1 MNLLRRSLIAAV
13 LSSTI
18 TPLVHAQATV
28 NKWPE
33 KTIKLIVNF
42 PPGGTTDVVARSL
55 AIKLGEA
62 LGQSVVVENRV
73 GAAGNIGLDH
83 VARSAPDGY
92 TLLHSSDGPI
102 LINPHLQKME
112 TDVAKDIVPV
122 APTAGTAMFLV
133 VRPGIPVRNINELLA
148 YARANPGKLTYGS
161 AGSGSLQH
169 IAIEMI
175 LSAAKINIL
184 HVPYKGSQ
192 MIMTEML
199 GERVDL
205 TMDFGAAVPQVKA
218 GKLRCIATG
227 TSTRLPQLPDV
238 PTVAEQGYKGFE
250 MTQWYGLL
258 APSKMAKANIDKL
271 EKEAIAATR
280 GKIVSDKLSQDTAL
294 AVGNTRAEFEAFIKM
309 EQTRWRPVITRAQ
322 IKPEGI

>member
-1 MNLLRRSLIAAV
+1 MNLLRRSLIAAG

-18 TPLVHAQATV
+18 TPLVLAQAPV
-28 NKWPE
+28 SKWPE
-33 KTIKLIVNF
+33 KTIRLIVNF

-62 LGQSVVVENRV
+62 LSQSVVVDNRV

-83 VARSAPDGY
+83 VARAAPDGY

-133 VRPGIPVRNINELLA
+133 VRQGIPVRNINELLA

-175 LSAAKINIL
+175 LSAAKINVL

-205 TMDFGAAVPQVKA
+205 TMDFGAAVPQIKA
-218 GKLRCIATG
+218 GKMRLLAVPGSNRSPVFPETPTLLESGINVQVSFISGVYAPAG
-227 TSTRLPQLPDV
+227 TPAHIITRLNREITRIMQAPETKAQLDSMMADTLP
-238 PTVAEQGYKGFE
+238 P
-250 MTQWYGLL
+250 MTPEAFASNQQNARIHFGSIVRNAGL
-258 APSKMAKANIDKL
+258 KAN
-271 EKEAIAATR
+271 
-280 GKIVSDKLSQDTAL
+280 
-294 AVGNTRAEFEAFIKM
+294 
-309 EQTRWRPVITRAQ
+309 
-322 IKPEGI
+322 

>member
-1 MNLLRRSLIAAV
+1 MNLLRRSLIAAG

-18 TPLVHAQATV
+18 TPLVLAQAPV
-28 NKWPE
+28 SKWPE
-33 KTIKLIVNF
+33 KTIRLIVNF

-62 LGQSVVVENRV
+62 LGQSVVVDNRV

-83 VARSAPDGY
+83 VARAAPDGY

-133 VRPGIPVRNINELLA
+133 VRQGIPVRNINELLA

-175 LSAAKINIL
+175 LSAAKINVL

-205 TMDFGAAVPQVKA
+205 TMDFGAAVPQIKA
-218 GKLRCIATG
+218 GKLRLLAVPGSNRSPVFPETPTLLESGINVQVSFISGVYAPAG
-227 TSTRLPQLPDV
+227 TPAHIITRLNREITRIMQAPETKAQLDSMMADTLP
-238 PTVAEQGYKGFE
+238 P
-250 MTQWYGLL
+250 MTPEAFASNQQNARIHFGSIVRN
-258 APSKMAKANIDKL
+258 AGVKAN
-271 EKEAIAATR
+271 
-280 GKIVSDKLSQDTAL
+280 
-294 AVGNTRAEFEAFIKM
+294 
-309 EQTRWRPVITRAQ
+309 
-322 IKPEGI
+322 

>member
-112 TDVAKDIVPV
+112 TDVAKDIVPI

-218 GKLRCIATG
+218 GKLRLLAVPG
-227 TSTRLPQLPDV
+227 STRSPVFPETPTLLESGINVQVSFISGVYAPAGTPAHIITRLNREISRIMQAPETKTQLDSMMADTLPP
-238 PTVAEQGYKGFE
+238 
-250 MTQWYGLL
+250 MTPEAFATNQQNARNNFGSIVRN
-258 APSKMAKANIDKL
+258 AGVKAN
-271 EKEAIAATR
+271 
-280 GKIVSDKLSQDTAL
+280 
-294 AVGNTRAEFEAFIKM
+294 
-309 EQTRWRPVITRAQ
+309 
-322 IKPEGI
+322 

>member
-1 MNLLRRSLIAAV
+1 MNLLRRSLIAAG

-18 TPLVHAQATV
+18 TPLVLAQAPV
-28 NKWPE
+28 SKWPE

-62 LGQSVVVENRV
+62 LGQSVVVDNRV

-83 VARSAPDGY
+83 VARAAPDGY

-133 VRPGIPVRNINELLA
+133 VRQGIPVRNINELIA

-175 LSAAKINIL
+175 LSAAKINVL

-205 TMDFGAAVPQVKA
+205 TMDFGAAVPQIKA
-218 GKLRCIATG
+218 GKLRLLAVPGSNRSPVFPETPTLLESGINVQVSFISGVYAPAG
-227 TSTRLPQLPDV
+227 TPAHIITRLNREITRIMQAPETKAQLDSMMADTLP
-238 PTVAEQGYKGFE
+238 P
-250 MTQWYGLL
+250 MTPEAFASNQQNARIHFGSIVRN
-258 APSKMAKANIDKL
+258 AGVKAN
-271 EKEAIAATR
+271 
-280 GKIVSDKLSQDTAL
+280 
-294 AVGNTRAEFEAFIKM
+294 
-309 EQTRWRPVITRAQ
+309 
-322 IKPEGI
+322 

>member
-1 MNLLRRSLIAAV
+1 MNLLRRSLIAAG

-18 TPLVHAQATV
+18 TPLVRAQTPV
-28 NKWPE
+28 SKWPE

-62 LGQSVVVENRV
+62 LGQSVVVDNRV

-83 VARSAPDGY
+83 VARAAPDGY

-133 VRPGIPVRNINELLA
+133 VRQGIPVRNINELLA

-175 LSAAKINIL
+175 LSAAKINVL

-205 TMDFGAAVPQVKA
+205 TMDFGAAVPQIKA
-218 GKLRCIATG
+218 GKLRLLAVPGSNRSPVFPETPTLLESGINVQVSFISGVYAPAG
-227 TSTRLPQLPDV
+227 TPAHIITRLNREITRIMQAPETKAQLDSMMADTLP
-238 PTVAEQGYKGFE
+238 P
-250 MTQWYGLL
+250 MTPEAFASNQQNARIHFGSIVRN
-258 APSKMAKANIDKL
+258 AGVKAN
-271 EKEAIAATR
+271 
-280 GKIVSDKLSQDTAL
+280 
-294 AVGNTRAEFEAFIKM
+294 
-309 EQTRWRPVITRAQ
+309 
-322 IKPEGI
+322 

>member
-1 MNLLRRSLIAAV
+1 MNLLRRSLIAAG

-18 TPLVHAQATV
+18 TPLVLAQAPV
-28 NKWPE
+28 SKWPE

-62 LGQSVVVENRV
+62 LGQSVVVDNRV

-83 VARSAPDGY
+83 VARAAPDGY

-133 VRPGIPVRNINELLA
+133 VRQGIPVRNINELLA

-175 LSAAKINIL
+175 LSAAKINVL

-205 TMDFGAAVPQVKA
+205 TMDFGAAVPQIKA
-218 GKLRCIATG
+218 GKLRLLAVPGSSRSPVFPETPTLLESGINVQVSFISGVYAPAG
-227 TSTRLPQLPDV
+227 TPAHIITRLNREITRIMQAPETKAQLDSMMADTLP
-238 PTVAEQGYKGFE
+238 P
-250 MTQWYGLL
+250 MTPEAFASNQQNARIHFGSIVRN
-258 APSKMAKANIDKL
+258 AGVKAN
-271 EKEAIAATR
+271 
-280 GKIVSDKLSQDTAL
+280 
-294 AVGNTRAEFEAFIKM
+294 
-309 EQTRWRPVITRAQ
+309 
-322 IKPEGI
+322 

>member
-1 MNLLRRSLIAAV
+1 MNLLRRSLIAAG

-18 TPLVHAQATV
+18 TPLVLAQAPV
-28 NKWPE
+28 SKWPE

-62 LGQSVVVENRV
+62 LGQSVVVDNRV

-83 VARSAPDGY
+83 VARAAPDGY

-112 TDVAKDIVPV
+112 TDVAKDIIPV

-133 VRPGIPVRNINELLA
+133 VRQGIPVRNINELLA

-175 LSAAKINIL
+175 LSAAKINVL

-205 TMDFGAAVPQVKA
+205 TMDFGAAVPQIKA
-218 GKLRCIATG
+218 GKLRLLAVPGSNRSPVFPETPTLLESGINVQVSFISGVYAPAG
-227 TSTRLPQLPDV
+227 TPAHIITRLNREITRIMQAPETKAKLDSMMADTLP
-238 PTVAEQGYKGFE
+238 P
-250 MTQWYGLL
+250 MTPEAFASNQQNARIHFGSIVRN
-258 APSKMAKANIDKL
+258 AGVKAN
-271 EKEAIAATR
+271 
-280 GKIVSDKLSQDTAL
+280 
-294 AVGNTRAEFEAFIKM
+294 
-309 EQTRWRPVITRAQ
+309 
-322 IKPEGI
+322 

>member
-1 MNLLRRSLIAAV
+1 MNLLRRSLIAAG

-18 TPLVHAQATV
+18 TPLVLAQAPV
-28 NKWPE
+28 SKWPE

-55 AIKLGEA
+55 AVKLGEA
-62 LGQSVVVENRV
+62 LGQSVVVDNRV

-83 VARSAPDGY
+83 VARAAPDGY

-112 TDVAKDIVPV
+112 TDVAKDIIPV

-133 VRPGIPVRNINELLA
+133 VRQGIPVRNINELLA

-175 LSAAKINIL
+175 LSAAKINVL

-205 TMDFGAAVPQVKA
+205 TMDFGAAVPQIKA
-218 GKLRCIATG
+218 GKLRLLAVPGSNRSPVFPETPTLLESGINVQVSFISGVYAPAG
-227 TSTRLPQLPDV
+227 TPAHIITRLNREITRIMQAPETKAQLDSMMADTLP
-238 PTVAEQGYKGFE
+238 P
-250 MTQWYGLL
+250 MTPEAFASNQQNARIHFGSIVRN
-258 APSKMAKANIDKL
+258 AGVKAN
-271 EKEAIAATR
+271 
-280 GKIVSDKLSQDTAL
+280 
-294 AVGNTRAEFEAFIKM
+294 
-309 EQTRWRPVITRAQ
+309 
-322 IKPEGI
+322 

>member
-1 MNLLRRSLIAAV
+1 MNLLRRSLIAAG

-175 LSAAKINIL
+175 LSAAKINVL

-205 TMDFGAAVPQVKA
+205 TMDFGAAVPQIKA
-218 GKLRCIATG
+218 GKLRLLAVPG
-227 TSTRLPQLPDV
+227 STRSPVFPETPTLLESGINVQVSFISGVYAPAGTPAHIITRLNREISRIMQAPETKTQLDSMMADTLPP
-238 PTVAEQGYKGFE
+238 
-250 MTQWYGLL
+250 MTPEVFAANQQNARNNFGSIVRN
-258 APSKMAKANIDKL
+258 AGVKAN
-271 EKEAIAATR
+271 
-280 GKIVSDKLSQDTAL
+280 
-294 AVGNTRAEFEAFIKM
+294 
-309 EQTRWRPVITRAQ
+309 
-322 IKPEGI
+322 

>member
-133 VRPGIPVRNINELLA
+133 VRPGIPVRNINELLT

-175 LSAAKINIL
+175 LSAAKINVL

-205 TMDFGAAVPQVKA
+205 TMDFGAAVPQIKA
-218 GKLRCIATG
+218 GKMRLLAVPGSNRSPVFPETPTLLESGINVQVSFISGVYAPAG
-227 TSTRLPQLPDV
+227 TPAHIITRLNREITRIMQAPETKAQLDSMMADTLP
-238 PTVAEQGYKGFE
+238 P
-250 MTQWYGLL
+250 MTPEAFASNQQNARIHFGSIVRN
-258 APSKMAKANIDKL
+258 AGVKAN
-271 EKEAIAATR
+271 
-280 GKIVSDKLSQDTAL
+280 
-294 AVGNTRAEFEAFIKM
+294 
-309 EQTRWRPVITRAQ
+309 
-322 IKPEGI
+322 

>member
-1 MNLLRRSLIAAV
+1 MNLLRRSLIAAG

-18 TPLVHAQATV
+18 TPLVLAQAPV
-28 NKWPE
+28 SKWPE

-62 LGQSVVVENRV
+62 LGQSVVVDNRV

-83 VARSAPDGY
+83 VARAAPDGY

-133 VRPGIPVRNINELLA
+133 VRQGIPVRNINELLA

-175 LSAAKINIL
+175 LSAAKINVL

-205 TMDFGAAVPQVKA
+205 TMDFGAAVPQIKA
-218 GKLRCIATG
+218 GKLRLIAVPGSNRSPVFPETPTLLESGINVQVSFISGVYAPAG
-227 TSTRLPQLPDV
+227 TPAHIITRLNREITRIMQAPETKAQLDSMMADTLP
-238 PTVAEQGYKGFE
+238 P
-250 MTQWYGLL
+250 MTPEAFASNQQNARIHFGSIVRN
-258 APSKMAKANIDKL
+258 AGVKAN
-271 EKEAIAATR
+271 
-280 GKIVSDKLSQDTAL
+280 
-294 AVGNTRAEFEAFIKM
+294 
-309 EQTRWRPVITRAQ
+309 
-322 IKPEGI
+322 

>member
-175 LSAAKINIL
+175 LSAAKINVL

-218 GKLRCIATG
+218 GKLRLLAVPG
-227 TSTRLPQLPDV
+227 STRSPVFPETPTLLESGINVQVSFISGVYAPAGTPAHIITRLNREISRIMQAPETKTQLDSMMADTLPP
-238 PTVAEQGYKGFE
+238 
-250 MTQWYGLL
+250 MTPEAFATNQQNARNNFGSIVRN
-258 APSKMAKANIDKL
+258 AGVKAN
-271 EKEAIAATR
+271 
-280 GKIVSDKLSQDTAL
+280 
-294 AVGNTRAEFEAFIKM
+294 
-309 EQTRWRPVITRAQ
+309 
-322 IKPEGI
+322 

>member
-13 LSSTI
+13 LSATI

-122 APTAGTAMFLV
+122 APTAGTAMILV

-175 LSAAKINIL
+175 LSAAKINVL

-205 TMDFGAAVPQVKA
+205 TMDFGAAVPQIKA
-218 GKLRCIATG
+218 GKLRLLAVPG
-227 TSTRLPQLPDV
+227 STRSPVFPETPTLLESGINVQVSFISGVYAPAGTPAHIITRLNREISRIMQAPETKTQLDSMMADTLPP
-238 PTVAEQGYKGFE
+238 
-250 MTQWYGLL
+250 MTPEAFATNQQNARNNFGSIVRN
-258 APSKMAKANIDKL
+258 AGVKAN
-271 EKEAIAATR
+271 
-280 GKIVSDKLSQDTAL
+280 
-294 AVGNTRAEFEAFIKM
+294 
-309 EQTRWRPVITRAQ
+309 
-322 IKPEGI
+322 

>member
-62 LGQSVVVENRV
+62 LGQSVVIENRV

-175 LSAAKINIL
+175 LSAAKINVL

-218 GKLRCIATG
+218 GKLRLLAVPG
-227 TSTRLPQLPDV
+227 STRSPVFPETPTLLESGINVQVSFISGVYAPAGTPAHIITRLNREISRIMQAPETKTQLDSMMADTLPP
-238 PTVAEQGYKGFE
+238 
-250 MTQWYGLL
+250 MTPEVFAANQQNARNNFGSIVRN
-258 APSKMAKANIDKL
+258 AGVKAN
-271 EKEAIAATR
+271 
-280 GKIVSDKLSQDTAL
+280 
-294 AVGNTRAEFEAFIKM
+294 
-309 EQTRWRPVITRAQ
+309 
-322 IKPEGI
+322 

>member
-73 GAAGNIGLDH
+73 GAAGTIGLDH

-205 TMDFGAAVPQVKA
+205 TMDFGAAVPQIKA
-218 GKLRCIATG
+218 GKLRLLAVPG
-227 TSTRLPQLPDV
+227 STRSPVFPETPTLLESGINVQVSFISGVYAPAGTPAHIITRLNREISRIMQAPETKTQLDSMMADTLPP
-238 PTVAEQGYKGFE
+238 
-250 MTQWYGLL
+250 MTPEAFATNQQNARNNFGSIVRN
-258 APSKMAKANIDKL
+258 AGVKAN
-271 EKEAIAATR
+271 
-280 GKIVSDKLSQDTAL
+280 
-294 AVGNTRAEFEAFIKM
+294 
-309 EQTRWRPVITRAQ
+309 
-322 IKPEGI
+322 

>member
-112 TDVAKDIVPV
+112 TDVAKDIVPI

-175 LSAAKINIL
+175 LSAAKINVL

-218 GKLRCIATG
+218 GKLRLLAVPG
-227 TSTRLPQLPDV
+227 STRSPVFPETPTLLESGINVQVSFISGVYAPAGTPAHIITRLNREISRIMQAPETKTQLDSMMADTLPP
-238 PTVAEQGYKGFE
+238 
-250 MTQWYGLL
+250 MTPEAFATNQQNARNNFGSIVRN
-258 APSKMAKANIDKL
+258 AGVKAN
-271 EKEAIAATR
+271 
-280 GKIVSDKLSQDTAL
+280 
-294 AVGNTRAEFEAFIKM
+294 
-309 EQTRWRPVITRAQ
+309 
-322 IKPEGI
+322 

>member
-1 MNLLRRSLIAAV
+1 MNSLRRSLIAAGLSATIPSLV
-13 LSSTI
+13 L
-18 TPLVHAQATV
+18 AQAPTSR
-28 NKWPE
+28 WPE

-42 PPGGTTDVVARSL
+42 PPGGATDVVARSL

-62 LGQSVVVENRV
+62 LGQSVVVDNRV
-73 GAAGNIGLDH
+73 GAAGNIGLDL
-83 VARSAPDGY
+83 VARAAPDGY

-112 TDVAKDIVPV
+112 TDVTKDIVAV

-133 VRPGIPVRNINELLA
+133 VRPGIAVRNVQELIA

-205 TMDFGAAVPQVKA
+205 TMDFGAAVPQIKA
-218 GKLRCIATG
+218 GKLRLLAVPGSNRSPVFPETPTLLESGIPVQLSFISGVYAPAG
-227 TSTRLPQLPDV
+227 TPAPIITRLNREISRIMQSAETKAQLDAMMADTLPQM
-238 PTVAEQGYKGFE
+238 TAEAFATNQHNARNAFGE
-250 MTQWYGLL
+250 IVRSAGL
-258 APSKMAKANIDKL
+258 KAN
-271 EKEAIAATR
+271 
-280 GKIVSDKLSQDTAL
+280 
-294 AVGNTRAEFEAFIKM
+294 
-309 EQTRWRPVITRAQ
+309 
-322 IKPEGI
+322 

>member
-175 LSAAKINIL
+175 LSAAKINVL

-218 GKLRCIATG
+218 GKLRLLAVPG
-227 TSTRLPQLPDV
+227 STRSPVFPETPTLLESGINVQVSFISGVYAPAGTPAHIITRLNREISRIMQAPETKTQLDSMMADTLPPMSPEAFAANQQNARNNFGSIV
-238 PTVAEQGYKGFE
+238 RNAGV
-250 MTQWYGLL
+250 
-258 APSKMAKANIDKL
+258 KAN
-271 EKEAIAATR
+271 
-280 GKIVSDKLSQDTAL
+280 
-294 AVGNTRAEFEAFIKM
+294 
-309 EQTRWRPVITRAQ
+309 
-322 IKPEGI
+322 

>member
-1 MNLLRRSLIAAV
+1 MNLLRRSLIAAG

-18 TPLVHAQATV
+18 TPLVLAQAPV
-28 NKWPE
+28 SKWPE

-62 LGQSVVVENRV
+62 LGQSVVVDNRV

-83 VARSAPDGY
+83 VARAAPDGY

-133 VRPGIPVRNINELLA
+133 VRQGIPVRNINELLA

-175 LSAAKINIL
+175 LSAAKINVL

-205 TMDFGAAVPQVKA
+205 TMDFGAAVPQIKA
-218 GKLRCIATG
+218 GKMRLLAVPGSNRSPVFPETPTLLESGINVQVSFISGVYAPAG
-227 TSTRLPQLPDV
+227 TPAHIITRLNREITRIMQAPETKAQLDSMMADTLP
-238 PTVAEQGYKGFE
+238 P
-250 MTQWYGLL
+250 MTPEAFASNQQNARIHFGSIVRN
-258 APSKMAKANIDKL
+258 AGVKAN
-271 EKEAIAATR
+271 
-280 GKIVSDKLSQDTAL
+280 
-294 AVGNTRAEFEAFIKM
+294 
-309 EQTRWRPVITRAQ
+309 
-322 IKPEGI
+322 

>member
-1 MNLLRRSLIAAV
+1 MNLLRRSLIAAG

-18 TPLVHAQATV
+18 TPLVLAQAPV
-28 NKWPE
+28 SKWPE

-55 AIKLGEA
+55 AIKLGEV
-62 LGQSVVVENRV
+62 LGQSVVVDNRV

-83 VARSAPDGY
+83 VARAAPDGY

-133 VRPGIPVRNINELLA
+133 VRQGIPVRNINELLA

-175 LSAAKINIL
+175 LSAAKINVL

-205 TMDFGAAVPQVKA
+205 TMDFGAAVPQIKA
-218 GKLRCIATG
+218 GKLRLLAVPGSNRSPVFPETPTLLESGINVQVSFISGVYAPAG
-227 TSTRLPQLPDV
+227 TPAHIITRLNREITRIMQ
-238 PTVAEQGYKGFE
+238 
-250 MTQWYGLL
+250 
-258 APSKMAKANIDKL
+258 AP
-271 EKEAIAATR
+271 E
-280 GKIVSDKLSQDTAL
+280 
-294 AVGNTRAEFEAFIKM
+294 
-309 EQTRWRPVITRAQ
+309 TRAQ
-322 IKPEGI
+322 LDSMMADTLPPMTPEAFASNQQNARIHFGSIVRNAGVKAN

>member
-1 MNLLRRSLIAAV
+1 MNLLRRSLIAAG

-18 TPLVHAQATV
+18 TPLVLAQAPV
-28 NKWPE
+28 SKWPE
-33 KTIKLIVNF
+33 KTIRLIVNF

-62 LGQSVVVENRV
+62 LGQSVVVDNRV

-83 VARSAPDGY
+83 VARAAPDGY

-133 VRPGIPVRNINELLA
+133 VRQGIPVRNINELLA

-175 LSAAKINIL
+175 LSAAKINVL
-184 HVPYKGSQ
+184 HVSYKGSQ

-205 TMDFGAAVPQVKA
+205 TMDFGAAVPQIMA
-218 GKLRCIATG
+218 GKLRLLAVPGSNRSPVFPETPTLLESGINVQVSFISGVYAPAG
-227 TSTRLPQLPDV
+227 TPAHIITRLNREITRIMQAPETKAQLDSMMADTLP
-238 PTVAEQGYKGFE
+238 P
-250 MTQWYGLL
+250 MTPEAFASNQQNARIHFGSIVRN
-258 APSKMAKANIDKL
+258 AGVKAN
-271 EKEAIAATR
+271 
-280 GKIVSDKLSQDTAL
+280 
-294 AVGNTRAEFEAFIKM
+294 
-309 EQTRWRPVITRAQ
+309 
-322 IKPEGI
+322 

>member
-1 MNLLRRSLIAAV
+1 MNLLRRSLIAAG

-18 TPLVHAQATV
+18 TPLVLAQAPV
-28 NKWPE
+28 SKWPE

-62 LGQSVVVENRV
+62 LGQSVVVDNRV

-83 VARSAPDGY
+83 VARAAPDGY

-133 VRPGIPVRNINELLA
+133 VRQGIPVRNINELLA

-175 LSAAKINIL
+175 LSAAKINVL

-205 TMDFGAAVPQVKA
+205 TMDFGAAVPQIKA
-218 GKLRCIATG
+218 GKLRLLAVPGSNRSPVFPETPTLLESGINVQVSFISGVYAPAG
-227 TSTRLPQLPDV
+227 TPAHIITRLNREITRIMQAPETKAQLDSMMADTLP
-238 PTVAEQGYKGFE
+238 P
-250 MTQWYGLL
+250 MTPEAFASNQQNARIHFGSIVRN
-258 APSKMAKANIDKL
+258 AGVKAN
-271 EKEAIAATR
+271 
-280 GKIVSDKLSQDTAL
+280 
-294 AVGNTRAEFEAFIKM
+294 
-309 EQTRWRPVITRAQ
+309 
-322 IKPEGI
+322 

>member
-1 MNLLRRSLIAAV
+1 MNLLRRSLIAAG

-18 TPLVHAQATV
+18 TPLVLAQAPV
-28 NKWPE
+28 SKWPE
-33 KTIKLIVNF
+33 KTIRLIVNF

-62 LGQSVVVENRV
+62 LGQSVVVDNRV

-83 VARSAPDGY
+83 VARAAPDGY

-133 VRPGIPVRNINELLA
+133 VRQGIPVRNINELIA
-148 YARANPGKLTYGS
+148 YARANPDKLTYGS

-175 LSAAKINIL
+175 LSAAKINVL

-205 TMDFGAAVPQVKA
+205 TMDFGAAVPQIKA
-218 GKLRCIATG
+218 GKLRLIAVPGSNRSPVFPETPTLLESGINVQVSFISGVYAPAG
-227 TSTRLPQLPDV
+227 TPAHIIMRLNREITRIMQAPETKAQLDSMMADTLPP
-238 PTVAEQGYKGFE
+238 
-250 MTQWYGLL
+250 MTPEAFASNQQNARIHFGSIVRNAGL
-258 APSKMAKANIDKL
+258 KAN
-271 EKEAIAATR
+271 
-280 GKIVSDKLSQDTAL
+280 
-294 AVGNTRAEFEAFIKM
+294 
-309 EQTRWRPVITRAQ
+309 
-322 IKPEGI
+322 

>member
-1 MNLLRRSLIAAV
+1 MNLLRRSLIAAG

-18 TPLVHAQATV
+18 TPLVLAQAPV
-28 NKWPE
+28 SKWPE
-33 KTIKLIVNF
+33 KPIKLIVNF

-62 LGQSVVVENRV
+62 LGQSVVVDNRV

-83 VARSAPDGY
+83 VARAAPDGY

-133 VRPGIPVRNINELLA
+133 VRQGIPVRNINELLA

-175 LSAAKINIL
+175 LSAAKINVL

-205 TMDFGAAVPQVKA
+205 TMDFGAAVPQIKA
-218 GKLRCIATG
+218 GKLRLLAVPGSSRSPVFPETPTLLESGINVQVSFISGVYAPAG
-227 TSTRLPQLPDV
+227 TPAHIITRLNREITRIMQAPETKAQLDSMMADTLP
-238 PTVAEQGYKGFE
+238 P
-250 MTQWYGLL
+250 MTPEAFASNQQNARIHFGSIVRN
-258 APSKMAKANIDKL
+258 AGVKAN
-271 EKEAIAATR
+271 
-280 GKIVSDKLSQDTAL
+280 
-294 AVGNTRAEFEAFIKM
+294 
-309 EQTRWRPVITRAQ
+309 
-322 IKPEGI
+322 

>member
-1 MNLLRRSLIAAV
+1 MNLLRRSLIAAG

-18 TPLVHAQATV
+18 TPLVLAQAPV
-28 NKWPE
+28 SKWPE
-33 KTIKLIVNF
+33 KPIKLIVNF

-62 LGQSVVVENRV
+62 LGQSVVVDNRV

-83 VARSAPDGY
+83 VARAAPDGY

-133 VRPGIPVRNINELLA
+133 VRQGIPVRNINELLA

-161 AGSGSLQH
+161 AGRGSLQH

-175 LSAAKINIL
+175 LSAVKINVL

-205 TMDFGAAVPQVKA
+205 TMDFGAAVPQIKA
-218 GKLRCIATG
+218 GKLRLLAVPGSSRSPVFPETPTLLESGINVQVSFISGVYAPAG
-227 TSTRLPQLPDV
+227 TPAHIITRLNREITRIMQAPETKAQLDSMMADTLP
-238 PTVAEQGYKGFE
+238 P
-250 MTQWYGLL
+250 MTPEAFASNQQNARIHFGSIVRN
-258 APSKMAKANIDKL
+258 AGVKAN
-271 EKEAIAATR
+271 
-280 GKIVSDKLSQDTAL
+280 
-294 AVGNTRAEFEAFIKM
+294 
-309 EQTRWRPVITRAQ
+309 
-322 IKPEGI
+322 

>member
-1 MNLLRRSLIAAV
+1 MNLLRRSLIAAG

-18 TPLVHAQATV
+18 TPLVLAQAPV
-28 NKWPE
+28 SKWPE
-33 KTIKLIVNF
+33 KPIKLIVNF

-62 LGQSVVVENRV
+62 LGQSVVVDNRV

-83 VARSAPDGY
+83 VARAAPDGY

-133 VRPGIPVRNINELLA
+133 VRQGIPVRNINELLS

-175 LSAAKINIL
+175 LSAAKINVL

-205 TMDFGAAVPQVKA
+205 TMDFGAAVPQIKA
-218 GKLRCIATG
+218 GKLRLLAVPGSSRSPVFPETPTLLESGINVQVSFISGVYAPAG
-227 TSTRLPQLPDV
+227 TPAHIITRLNREITRIMQAPETKAQLDSMMADTLP
-238 PTVAEQGYKGFE
+238 P
-250 MTQWYGLL
+250 MTPEAFASNQQNARIHFGSIVRN
-258 APSKMAKANIDKL
+258 AGVKAN
-271 EKEAIAATR
+271 
-280 GKIVSDKLSQDTAL
+280 
-294 AVGNTRAEFEAFIKM
+294 
-309 EQTRWRPVITRAQ
+309 
-322 IKPEGI
+322 

>member
-1 MNLLRRSLIAAV
+1 MNLLRRSLIAAG

-18 TPLVHAQATV
+18 TPLVLAQAPV
-28 NKWPE
+28 SKWPE

-62 LGQSVVVENRV
+62 LGQSVVVDNRV

-83 VARSAPDGY
+83 VARAAPDGY

-112 TDVAKDIVPV
+112 TDVAKDIIPV

-133 VRPGIPVRNINELLA
+133 VRQGIPVRNINELLA

-175 LSAAKINIL
+175 LSAAKINVL

-205 TMDFGAAVPQVKA
+205 TMDFGAAVPQIKA
-218 GKLRCIATG
+218 GKLRLLAVPGSNRSPVFPETPTLLESGINVQVSFISGVYAPAG
-227 TSTRLPQLPDV
+227 TPAHIITRLNREITRIMQAPETKAQLDSMMADTLP
-238 PTVAEQGYKGFE
+238 P
-250 MTQWYGLL
+250 MTPEAFASNQQNARIHFGSIVRN
-258 APSKMAKANIDKL
+258 AGVKAN
-271 EKEAIAATR
+271 
-280 GKIVSDKLSQDTAL
+280 
-294 AVGNTRAEFEAFIKM
+294 
-309 EQTRWRPVITRAQ
+309 
-322 IKPEGI
+322 

>member
-1 MNLLRRSLIAAV
+1 MS
-13 LSSTI
+13 
-18 TPLVHAQATV
+18 
-28 NKWPE
+28 KWPE

-62 LGQSVVVENRV
+62 LGQSVVVDNRV

-83 VARSAPDGY
+83 VARAAPDGY

-133 VRPGIPVRNINELLA
+133 VRQGIPVRNINELIA

-175 LSAAKINIL
+175 LSAAKINVL

-205 TMDFGAAVPQVKA
+205 TMDFGAAVPQIKA
-218 GKLRCIATG
+218 GKMRLLAVPGSNRSPVFPETPTLLESGINVQVSFISGVYAPAG
-227 TSTRLPQLPDV
+227 TPAHIITRLNREITRIMQAPETKAQLDSMMADTLP
-238 PTVAEQGYKGFE
+238 P
-250 MTQWYGLL
+250 MTPEAFASNQQNARIHFGSIVRN
-258 APSKMAKANIDKL
+258 AGVKAN
-271 EKEAIAATR
+271 
-280 GKIVSDKLSQDTAL
+280 
-294 AVGNTRAEFEAFIKM
+294 
-309 EQTRWRPVITRAQ
+309 
-322 IKPEGI
+322 

>member
-1 MNLLRRSLIAAV
+1 MNLLRRSLIAAG

-18 TPLVHAQATV
+18 TPLVRAQTPV
-28 NKWPE
+28 SKWPE

-62 LGQSVVVENRV
+62 LGQSVVVDNRV

-83 VARSAPDGY
+83 VARAAPDGY

-112 TDVAKDIVPV
+112 TDVAKDIIPV

-133 VRPGIPVRNINELLA
+133 VRQGIPVRNINELLA

-175 LSAAKINIL
+175 LSAAKINVL

-205 TMDFGAAVPQVKA
+205 TMDFGAAVPQIKA
-218 GKLRCIATG
+218 GKLRLLAVPGSNRSPVFPETPTLLESGINVQVSFISGVYAPAG
-227 TSTRLPQLPDV
+227 TPAHIITRLNREITRIMQ
-238 PTVAEQGYKGFE
+238 
-250 MTQWYGLL
+250 
-258 APSKMAKANIDKL
+258 AP
-271 EKEAIAATR
+271 E
-280 GKIVSDKLSQDTAL
+280 
-294 AVGNTRAEFEAFIKM
+294 
-309 EQTRWRPVITRAQ
+309 TRAQ
-322 IKPEGI
+322 LDSMMADTLPPMTPEAFASNQQNARIHFGSIVRNAGVKAN

>member
-1 MNLLRRSLIAAV
+1 MNLLRRSLIAAG

-18 TPLVHAQATV
+18 TPLVLAQAPV
-28 NKWPE
+28 SKWPE
-33 KTIKLIVNF
+33 KTIRLIVNF

-55 AIKLGEA
+55 AIKLGET
-62 LGQSVVVENRV
+62 LGQSVVVDNRV

-83 VARSAPDGY
+83 VARAAPDGY

-133 VRPGIPVRNINELLA
+133 VRQGIPVRNINELIA

-175 LSAAKINIL
+175 LSAAKINVL

-205 TMDFGAAVPQVKA
+205 TMDFGAAVPQIKA
-218 GKLRCIATG
+218 GKLRLLAVPGSNRSPVFPETPTLLESGINVQVSFISGVYAPAG
-227 TSTRLPQLPDV
+227 TPAHIITRLNREITRIMQAPETKAQLDSMMADTLP
-238 PTVAEQGYKGFE
+238 P
-250 MTQWYGLL
+250 MTPEAFASNQQNARIHFGSIVRN
-258 APSKMAKANIDKL
+258 AGVKAN
-271 EKEAIAATR
+271 
-280 GKIVSDKLSQDTAL
+280 
-294 AVGNTRAEFEAFIKM
+294 
-309 EQTRWRPVITRAQ
+309 
-322 IKPEGI
+322 

>member
-1 MNLLRRSLIAAV
+1 MNLLRRSLIAAG

-18 TPLVHAQATV
+18 TPLVLAQAPV
-28 NKWPE
+28 SKWPE

-62 LGQSVVVENRV
+62 LGQSVVVDNRV

-83 VARSAPDGY
+83 VARAAPDGY

-133 VRPGIPVRNINELLA
+133 VRQGIPVRNINELLA

-175 LSAAKINIL
+175 LSAAKINVL
-184 HVPYKGSQ
+184 HVSYKGSQ

-205 TMDFGAAVPQVKA
+205 TMDFGAAVPQIKA
-218 GKLRCIATG
+218 GKMRLLAVPGSNRSPVFPETPTLLESGINVQVSFISGVYAPAG
-227 TSTRLPQLPDV
+227 TPAHIITRLNREITRIMQAPETKAQLDSMMADTLP
-238 PTVAEQGYKGFE
+238 P
-250 MTQWYGLL
+250 MTPEAFASNQQNARIHFGSIVRN
-258 APSKMAKANIDKL
+258 AGVKAN
-271 EKEAIAATR
+271 
-280 GKIVSDKLSQDTAL
+280 
-294 AVGNTRAEFEAFIKM
+294 
-309 EQTRWRPVITRAQ
+309 
-322 IKPEGI
+322 

>member
-133 VRPGIPVRNINELLA
+133 VRPGIPVRNINELLT

-175 LSAAKINIL
+175 LSAAKINVL

-218 GKLRCIATG
+218 GKLRLLAVPG
-227 TSTRLPQLPDV
+227 STRSPVFPETPTLLESGINVQLSFISGVYAPAGTPAHIITRLNREISRIMQAPETKTQLDSMMADTLPP
-238 PTVAEQGYKGFE
+238 
-250 MTQWYGLL
+250 MTPEVFAANQQNARNNFGSIVRN
-258 APSKMAKANIDKL
+258 AGVKAN
-271 EKEAIAATR
+271 
-280 GKIVSDKLSQDTAL
+280 
-294 AVGNTRAEFEAFIKM
+294 
-309 EQTRWRPVITRAQ
+309 
-322 IKPEGI
+322 

>member
-1 MNLLRRSLIAAV
+1 MNLLRRSLIAAG

-18 TPLVHAQATV
+18 TPLVLAQAPV
-28 NKWPE
+28 SKWPE
-33 KTIKLIVNF
+33 KPIKLIVNF

-62 LGQSVVVENRV
+62 LGQSVVVDNRV

-83 VARSAPDGY
+83 VARAAPDGY

-133 VRPGIPVRNINELLA
+133 VRQGIPVRNINELLA

-175 LSAAKINIL
+175 LSAAKINVL

-205 TMDFGAAVPQVKA
+205 TMDFGAAVPQIKA
-218 GKLRCIATG
+218 GKMRLLAVPG
-227 TSTRLPQLPDV
+227 STRSPVFPETPTLLESGINVQVSFISGVYAPAGTPAHIITRLNREITRIMQAPETKAQLDSMMADTLPP
-238 PTVAEQGYKGFE
+238 
-250 MTQWYGLL
+250 MTPEAFASNQQNARIHFGSIVRN
-258 APSKMAKANIDKL
+258 AGVKAN
-271 EKEAIAATR
+271 
-280 GKIVSDKLSQDTAL
+280 
-294 AVGNTRAEFEAFIKM
+294 
-309 EQTRWRPVITRAQ
+309 
-322 IKPEGI
+322 

>member
-175 LSAAKINIL
+175 LSAAKINVL

-218 GKLRCIATG
+218 GKLRLLAVPG
-227 TSTRLPQLPDV
+227 STRSPVFPETPTLLESGINVQVSFISGVYAPAGTPAHIITRLNREISRIMQAPETKTQLDSMMADTLPP
-238 PTVAEQGYKGFE
+238 
-250 MTQWYGLL
+250 MTPEAFASNQQNARIHFGSIVRN
-258 APSKMAKANIDKL
+258 AGVKAN
-271 EKEAIAATR
+271 
-280 GKIVSDKLSQDTAL
+280 
-294 AVGNTRAEFEAFIKM
+294 
-309 EQTRWRPVITRAQ
+309 
-322 IKPEGI
+322 

>member
-1 MNLLRRSLIAAV
+1 MNLLRRSLIAAG

-18 TPLVHAQATV
+18 TPLVLAQAPV
-28 NKWPE
+28 SKWPE
-33 KTIKLIVNF
+33 KTIRLIVNF

-62 LGQSVVVENRV
+62 LGQSVVVDNRV

-83 VARSAPDGY
+83 VARAAPDGY

-133 VRPGIPVRNINELLA
+133 VRQGIPVRNINELIA

-175 LSAAKINIL
+175 LSAAKINVL

-218 GKLRCIATG
+218 GKLRLLAVPG
-227 TSTRLPQLPDV
+227 STRSPVFPETPTLLESGINVQVSFISGVYAPAGTPAHIITRLNREITRIMQAPETKAQLDSMMADTLPP
-238 PTVAEQGYKGFE
+238 
-250 MTQWYGLL
+250 MTPEAFASNQQNARIHFGSIVRN
-258 APSKMAKANIDKL
+258 AGVKAN
-271 EKEAIAATR
+271 
-280 GKIVSDKLSQDTAL
+280 
-294 AVGNTRAEFEAFIKM
+294 
-309 EQTRWRPVITRAQ
+309 
-322 IKPEGI
+322 

>member
-1 MNLLRRSLIAAV
+1 MNLLRRSLIAAG

-18 TPLVHAQATV
+18 TPLVLAQAPV
-28 NKWPE
+28 SKWPE
-33 KTIKLIVNF
+33 KTIRLIVNF

-62 LGQSVVVENRV
+62 LGQSVVVDNRV

-83 VARSAPDGY
+83 VARAAPDGY

-133 VRPGIPVRNINELLA
+133 VRQGIPVRNINELLA

-175 LSAAKINIL
+175 LSAAKINVL
-184 HVPYKGSQ
+184 HVSYKGSQ

-205 TMDFGAAVPQVKA
+205 TMDFGAAVPQIKA
-218 GKLRCIATG
+218 GKLRLLAVPGSNRSPVFPETPTLLESGINVQVSFISGVYAPAG
-227 TSTRLPQLPDV
+227 TPAHIITRLNREITRIMQAPETKAQLDSMMADTLP
-238 PTVAEQGYKGFE
+238 P
-250 MTQWYGLL
+250 MTPEAFASNQQNARIHFGSIVRN
-258 APSKMAKANIDKL
+258 AGVKAN
-271 EKEAIAATR
+271 
-280 GKIVSDKLSQDTAL
+280 
-294 AVGNTRAEFEAFIKM
+294 
-309 EQTRWRPVITRAQ
+309 
-322 IKPEGI
+322 

>member
-1 MNLLRRSLIAAV
+1 MNLLRRSLIAAG

-18 TPLVHAQATV
+18 TSLVLAQAPV
-28 NKWPE
+28 SKWPE
-33 KTIKLIVNF
+33 KPIKLIVNF

-62 LGQSVVVENRV
+62 LGQSVVVDNRV

-83 VARSAPDGY
+83 VARAAPDGY

-133 VRPGIPVRNINELLA
+133 VRQGIPVRNINELLA

-175 LSAAKINIL
+175 LSAAKINVL

-205 TMDFGAAVPQVKA
+205 TMDFGAAVPQIKA
-218 GKLRCIATG
+218 GKLRLLAVPGSSRSPVFPETPTLLESGINVQVSFISGVYAPAG
-227 TSTRLPQLPDV
+227 TPAHIITRLNREITRIMQAPETKAQLDSMMADTLLP
-238 PTVAEQGYKGFE
+238 
-250 MTQWYGLL
+250 MTPEAFASNQQNARIHFGSIVRN
-258 APSKMAKANIDKL
+258 AGVKAN
-271 EKEAIAATR
+271 
-280 GKIVSDKLSQDTAL
+280 
-294 AVGNTRAEFEAFIKM
+294 
-309 EQTRWRPVITRAQ
+309 
-322 IKPEGI
+322 

>member
-1 MNLLRRSLIAAV
+1 MNLLRRSLIAAG

-18 TPLVHAQATV
+18 TPLVLAQAPV
-28 NKWPE
+28 SKWPE

-62 LGQSVVVENRV
+62 LGQSVVVDNRV

-83 VARSAPDGY
+83 VARAAPDGY

-133 VRPGIPVRNINELLA
+133 VRQGIPVRNINELLA

-175 LSAAKINIL
+175 LSAAKINVL

-205 TMDFGAAVPQVKA
+205 TMDFGAAVPQIKA
-218 GKLRCIATG
+218 GKLRLLAVPGSNRSPVFPETPTLLESGINVQVSFISGVYAPAG
-227 TSTRLPQLPDV
+227 TPAHIITRLNREITRIMQAPETKAQLDSMMADTLLP
-238 PTVAEQGYKGFE
+238 
-250 MTQWYGLL
+250 MTPEAFASNQQNARIHFGSIVRN
-258 APSKMAKANIDKL
+258 AGVKAN
-271 EKEAIAATR
+271 
-280 GKIVSDKLSQDTAL
+280 
-294 AVGNTRAEFEAFIKM
+294 
-309 EQTRWRPVITRAQ
+309 
-322 IKPEGI
+322 